1 MPDRRT
7 FIKELSMLTAMS
19 AIPITTS
26 KGQLKN
32 LGVQLF
38 SLPKSLETDFV
49 ATVKMLAKMGYN
61 ELELFGP
68 YPFSHE
74 TAQEWW
80 KTLAPMLGFSGSGYF
95 GREIG
100 EIKTILDDHGMTS
113 PSAHT
118 DLDTLVHHMD
128 RLGEAANVL
137 GHKYVILPAIPDE
150 KRKSLDDYK
159 KIAASFNEIGSAA
172 KKVGIRFA
180 YHNHGYGLKPVDG
193 KMPLEII
200 FDETDPELVFFEMDI
215 FWTAAGGL
223 EPVDLLKKYHN
234 RYRLMHIKDM
244 KPKTQFSG
252 DGGDA
257 SQWMELF
264 PLMTSAGEGELGV
277 KEIMEVALTTGI
289 EHFFIEQDLVADPE
303 IALAKSSAFLKS
315 I

>member
-1 MPDRRT
+1 
-7 FIKELSMLTAMS
+7 MS
-19 AIPITTS
+19 ALPITTS
-26 KGQLKN
+26 KGKLKN

-49 ATVKMLAKMGYN
+49 ATVKMLVKMGYN

-68 YPFSHE
+68 YPFSHA
-74 TAQEWW
+74 TAQERW

-100 EIKTILDDHGMTS
+100 EIKMILDDHGMTS

-128 RLGEAANVL
+128 RLGEAANVF
-137 GHKYVILPAIPDE
+137 GHKYVTLPAIPEE

-159 KIAASFNEIGSAA
+159 KIAASFNEIGSSA
-172 KKVGIRFA
+172 KNAGIRFA

-244 KPKTQFSG
+244 KTKTQFSG

-303 IALAKSSAFLKS
+303 IALAKSSAYLKS

>member
-1 MPDRRT
+1 MANRRT
-7 FIKELSMLTAMS
+7 FIKELATLIAMS
-19 AIPITTS
+19 TLPISNS
-26 KGQLKN
+26 KGKLKSI
-32 LGVQLF
+32 GIQLF
-38 SLPKSLETDFV
+38 SLPKSLEQDFEG
-49 ATVKMLAKMGYN
+49 TVKMLAEMGYT

-68 YPFSHE
+68 YPFSHMNN
-74 TAQEWW
+74 QEHW
-80 KTLAPMLGFSGSGYF
+80 KLLAPMLGFSGSGYF
-95 GREIG
+95 GREIN
-100 EIKTILDDHGMTS
+100 EIKAILEDHGMTS

-128 RLGEAANVL
+128 RLGEAARVL
-137 GHKYVILPAIPDE
+137 GHQYVALPAIPDDR
-150 KRKSLDDYK
+150 RKTTDDYK
-159 KIAASFNEIGSAA
+159 NIAALFNEIGAAA
-172 KKVGIRFA
+172 KKEGIRFA

-223 EPVDLLKKYHN
+223 EPVDLLKKYGN

-277 KEIMEVALTTGI
+277 KEIIEVALQTGVD
-289 EHFFIEQDLVADPE
+289 HFFVEQDLVADPE
-303 IALAKSSAFLKS
+303 VALAKSSAFIKS